1 MRRQYL
7 PEYGMRSLVVLS
19 AWSVGLVASACSSS
33 PGTTD
38 PPTPTGCLEANLAPG
53 QHLVFDGSTAV
64 DCVVLPA
71 ASPGVE
77 YEVVATSMAR
87 ALGFQDMELRLGPL
101 ETSSVVP
108 AAASAVA
115 ASGRQ
120 AASARSARGLSA
132 SLNSGSVSDESVV
145 AWRTAQ
151 SAFDLKLRQLEKP
164 LLPQIRQ
171 RAAAP
176 KTALFEVPA
185 VGDTLDFGFSCINQ
199 TDFPNAPDDV
209 RGVVRNVS
217 SRAVVVEDILAE
229 GVFSQAEYAEIAANF
244 DDPVYDT
251 DVTYFGEPGDI
262 DANGRVILL
271 YSAGVNR
278 MSDSYDE
285 GFIAGFTCPLDLGFV
300 GGNDAEMFYLMVPD
314 PSGELTPGAGDGIEK
329 EAVLRFT
336 DNTVAHE
343 FQHMINA
350 QTGNG
355 GAQDIWI
362 NEGLSHLA
370 EEVVGHALNG
380 VGPGEDLGPD
390 ELLST
395 AEQQDVFRK
404 WYLNNWFN
412 LAQYLNSTADTAAL
426 LVATDPL
433 DFNTFRMRGSAWM
446 FLRYALDRT
455 EESTAGEAARTR
467 ALIQTNFSNSRD
479 AVSDV
484 FGIDFDIL
492 ATDWAGMLTTE
503 DRQGVAAGPDL
514 LLPSYQMREIFESP
528 VGALIT
534 PPNGGYPLEPVVRSL
549 GGTAVL
555 DAELFTAT
563 GLYLTLRAT
572 QNASSTQIELV
583 NGSGNELDAAIEPRL
598 VIIRT
603 N

>member
-1 MRRQYL
+1 LHRQFL
-7 PEYGMRSLVVLS
+7 PDS
-19 AWSVGLVASACSSS
+19 AGRALCVFSALTAGLLASACESSS
-33 PGTTD
+33 PGPTD
-38 PPTPTGCLEANLAPG
+38 PPTPAGCVDANLAPG
-53 QHLVFDGSTAV
+53 QHLVFDGSAAV
-64 DCVVLPA
+64 DCVILPA
-71 ASPGVE
+71 AAPGVE

-87 ALGFQDMELRLGPL
+87 ALAFQEMELRLGPVDASSIVQTATASSL
-101 ETSSVVP
+101 EALGPSEVP
-108 AAASAVA
+108 ARRLPAAFLASADDD
-115 ASGRQ
+115 
-120 AASARSARGLSA
+120 ARLA
-132 SLNSGSVSDESVV
+132 
-145 AWRTAQ
+145 AWRNAQ
-151 SAFDLKLRQLEKP
+151 SAFDLRLRQLEAP

-171 RAAAP
+171 RAAVP
-176 KTALFEVPA
+176 TGALFEVPA

-217 SRAVVVEDILAE
+217 SRAVVVEDILAD
-229 GVFSQAEYAEIAANF
+229 GAFSAAEYAEIAANF

-262 DANGRVILL
+262 DANGRIILL

-278 MSDSYDE
+278 MSENYDE

-314 PSGELTPGAGDGIEK
+314 PDGDLTPDPGDGIEK
-329 EAVLRFT
+329 DAVLRFT

-380 VGPGEDLGPD
+380 VGPGEELGPED
-390 ELLST
+390 LLST
-395 AEQQDVFRK
+395 SDQQNIFRK

-412 LAQYLNSTADTAAL
+412 LAQYLNSPADTAAL

-446 FLRYALDRT
+446 FLRYALDRSQET
-455 EESTAGEAARTR
+455 TAGEAALTR
-467 ALIQTNFSNSRD
+467 ALIQTSFSNSRD

-484 FGIDFDIL
+484 FGIDFDRL
-492 ATDWAGMLTTE
+492 ATDWGGMLTAE
-503 DRQGVAAGPDL
+503 DRADVAAGPDL
-514 LLPSYQMREIFESP
+514 LLSSYQLREIYESS

-549 GGTAVL
+549 GSAAVL

-572 QNASSTQIELV
+572 QNADPTQIELV
-583 NGSGNELDAAIEPRL
+583 DGSGDELADSIEPRL
-598 VIIRT
+598 VILRT

>member
-1 MRRQYL
+1 MGKQYL
-7 PEYGMRSLVVLS
+7 PEHGGRTLSVLC
-19 AWSVGLVASACSSS
+19 ALTAGLLGSACSSS
-33 PGTTD
+33 SPGPTD

-53 QHLVFDGSTAV
+53 QHLVFDGSAAV

-71 ASPGVE
+71 AAPGVE

-87 ALGFQDMELRLGPL
+87 GLGFQDMELRLGPV
-101 ETSSVVP
+101 E
-108 AAASAVA
+108 AASSIPVAATTTA
-115 ASGRQ
+115 ASGPV
-120 AASARSARGLSA
+120 
-132 SLNSGSVSDESVV
+132 SGSALRLSPSMQSGSMSDETLA

-151 SAFDLKLRQLEKP
+151 SAFDLRLRQLETP

-171 RAAAP
+171 RAAAA
-176 KTALFEVPA
+176 TGALFEVPA

-199 TDFPNAPDDV
+199 TDFPNAPEEV

-217 SRAVVVEDILAE
+217 SRAVVVEDVLAE
-229 GVFSQAEYAEIAANF
+229 GAFSQAEYADIAANF

-314 PSGELTPGAGDGIEK
+314 PNGDLTPGAGDGIEK
-329 EAVLRFT
+329 DAVLRFT

-380 VGPGEDLGPD
+380 VGPGQDLGPVD
-390 ELLST
+390 LLNT

-412 LAQYLNSTADTAAL
+412 LAQYLNSPADTAAL

-503 DRQGVAAGPDL
+503 DRPGVAAGPDL
-514 LLPSYQMREIFESP
+514 LLPSYRMREIYESP

-534 PPNGGYPLEPVVRSL
+534 PPNGGYPLETVSRGL
-549 GGTAVL
+549 GSTAVL

-563 GLYLTLRAT
+563 GLYLTLSASQSAGAT
-572 QNASSTQIELV
+572 RIELV
-583 NGSGNELDAAIEPRL
+583 NGSGNELDAAIEPQL
-598 VIIRT
+598 VIVRT

>member
-1 MRRQYL
+1 MHRQFL
-7 PEYGMRSLVVLS
+7 PDS
-19 AWSVGLVASACSSS
+19 AGRALCVFSALTAGLLASACESSS
-33 PGTTD
+33 PGPTD
-38 PPTPTGCLEANLAPG
+38 PPTPAGCVDANLAPG
-53 QHLVFDGSTAV
+53 QHLVFDGSAAV
-64 DCVVLPA
+64 DCVILPA
-71 ASPGVE
+71 AAPGVE

-87 ALGFQDMELRLGPL
+87 ALAFQEMELRLGPVDASSIVQTATASSL
-101 ETSSVVP
+101 EALGPSEVP
-108 AAASAVA
+108 ARRLPAAFLASADDD
-115 ASGRQ
+115 
-120 AASARSARGLSA
+120 ARLA
-132 SLNSGSVSDESVV
+132 
-145 AWRTAQ
+145 AWRNAQ
-151 SAFDLKLRQLEKP
+151 SAFDLRLRQLEAP

-171 RAAAP
+171 RAAVP
-176 KTALFEVPA
+176 TGALFEVPA

-217 SRAVVVEDILAE
+217 SRAVVVEDILAD
-229 GVFSQAEYAEIAANF
+229 GAFSAAEYAEIAANF

-262 DANGRVILL
+262 DANGRIILL

-278 MSDSYDE
+278 MSENYDE
-285 GFIAGFTCPLDLGFV
+285 GFIAGFTCPLDLFV

-314 PSGELTPGAGDGIEK
+314 PDGDLTPDPGDGIEK
-329 EAVLRFT
+329 DAVLRFT

-380 VGPGEDLGPD
+380 VGPGEELGPED
-390 ELLST
+390 LLST
-395 AEQQDVFRK
+395 SNQQNIFRK

-412 LAQYLNSTADTAAL
+412 LAQYLNSPADTAAL

-455 EESTAGEAARTR
+455 QETTAGEAALTR
-467 ALIQTNFSNSRD
+467 ALIQTSFSNSRD

-484 FGIDFDIL
+484 FGIDFDRL
-492 ATDWAGMLTTE
+492 ATDWGGMLTAE
-503 DRQGVAAGPDL
+503 DRADVAAGPDL
-514 LLPSYQMREIFESP
+514 LLSSYQLREIYESS

-549 GGTAVL
+549 GSTAVL

-572 QNASSTQIELV
+572 QNADPTQIELV
-583 NGSGNELDAAIEPRL
+583 DGSGDELADSIEPRL
-598 VIIRT
+598 VILRT

>member
-1 MRRQYL
+1 
-7 PEYGMRSLVVLS
+7 
-19 AWSVGLVASACSSS
+19 
-33 PGTTD
+33 
-38 PPTPTGCLEANLAPG
+38 
-53 QHLVFDGSTAV
+53 
-64 DCVVLPA
+64 
-71 ASPGVE
+71 
-77 YEVVATSMAR
+77 
-87 ALGFQDMELRLGPL
+87 
-101 ETSSVVP
+101 
-108 AAASAVA
+108 
-115 ASGRQ
+115 
-120 AASARSARGLSA
+120 
-132 SLNSGSVSDESVV
+132 LNSGSVSDESVV

>member
-1 MRRQYL
+1 
-7 PEYGMRSLVVLS
+7 
-19 AWSVGLVASACSSS
+19 
-33 PGTTD
+33 
-38 PPTPTGCLEANLAPG
+38 
-53 QHLVFDGSTAV
+53 VFDGSAAV
-64 DCVVLPA
+64 DCVVLPTA
-71 ASPGVE
+71 APGVE

-87 ALGFQDMELRLGPL
+87 ALEFQEMELRIGPL
-101 ETSSVVP
+101 DETSSVQ
-108 AAASAVA
+108 AAANSVE
-115 ASGRQ
+115 ASGPAGVPVRHL
-120 AASARSARGLSA
+120 AAAFLSNGEDDARIA
-132 SLNSGSVSDESVV
+132 
-145 AWRTAQ
+145 AWRRAQ
-151 SAFDLKLRQLEKP
+151 SAFDLRLRQLEAP

-171 RAAAP
+171 RAAVP
-176 KTALFEVPA
+176 TGALFEVPA

-199 TDFPNAPDDV
+199 TDFPNAPDNV

-217 SRAVVVEDILAE
+217 SHAVVVEDVLAE
-229 GVFSQAEYAEIAANF
+229 GVFSPAEYSSIAANF

-251 DVTYFGEPGDI
+251 DVAYFGEPGDI
-262 DANGRVILL
+262 DANGRIILL

-278 MSDSYDE
+278 MSESYNE

-314 PSGELTPGAGDGIEK
+314 PDGDLTPGVGDGIEK
-329 EAVLRFT
+329 DAVLRFT

-370 EEVVGHALNG
+370 EEVVGHALNA
-380 VGPGEDLGPD
+380 VGPGQELGPED
-390 ELLST
+390 LLST
-395 AEQQDVFRK
+395 AEQQSVFRK

-412 LAQYLNSTADTAAL
+412 FAQYLNSPADTAAL

-446 FLRYALDRT
+446 FLRYVLDRT
-455 EESTAGEAARTR
+455 EESTSGEAARTR
-467 ALIQTNFSNSRD
+467 ALIQTSFSNSRD

-484 FGIDFDIL
+484 FGISFDRL
-492 ATDWAGMLTTE
+492 ATDWAGMLMAE
-503 DRQGVAAGPDL
+503 DRADVAAGPDL
-514 LLPSYQMREIFESP
+514 LLTSYQLREIYESS
-528 VGALIT
+528 VGAVIS
-534 PPNGGYPLEPVVRSL
+534 PPTGGYPLEPVVRSL
-549 GGTAVL
+549 GSTAVL

-572 QNASSTQIELV
+572 QNADPTQIELV
-583 NGSGNELDAAIEPRL
+583 DGSGDELADSIEPRL
-598 VIIRT
+598 VILRT

>member
-1 MRRQYL
+1 VRRQYL
-7 PEYGMRSLVVLS
+7 PDSGGRAFFVVS
-19 AWSVGLVASACSSS
+19 ALAAGWVASACSGSS
-33 PGTTD
+33 GTTD
-38 PPTPTGCLEANLAPG
+38 PPTPEGCLAANLAPG
-53 QHLVFDGSTAV
+53 QHLLFDGSAEV

-71 ASPGVE
+71 AGPGVE

-87 ALGFQDMELRLGPL
+87 ALDFQEMELRIGPV
-101 ETSSVVP
+101 EASASVPLAPP
-108 AAASAVA
+108 AAVA
-115 ASGRQ
+115 ASRESGPDVRRPS
-120 AASARSARGLSA
+120 AALLASPEDDDGLA
-132 SLNSGSVSDESVV
+132 
-145 AWRTAQ
+145 AWRATQA
-151 SAFDLKLRQLEKP
+151 AFDLTLRQLEAP

-171 RAAAP
+171 RAAAA
-176 KTALFEVPA
+176 TGALFEVPA

-199 TDFPNAPDDV
+199 VDYQYAPEEV

-229 GVFSQAEYAEIAANF
+229 GAFSSSEYAEIAANF
-244 DDPVYDT
+244 DHPIYDT

-278 MSDSYDE
+278 MSRSYDE
-285 GFIAGFTCPLDLGFV
+285 GFIAGFTCPLDLGFS

-314 PSGELTPGAGDGIEK
+314 PDGDLTPDPIDGIDK
-329 EAVLRFT
+329 DAVLRFT

-380 VGPGEDLGPD
+380 VGPGQDLGPD
-390 ELLST
+390 ELLGST
-395 AEQQDVFRK
+395 ERQDVFRK

-412 LAQYLNSTADTAAL
+412 LAQYLNSPADTAAL

-467 ALIQTNFSNSRD
+467 ALIQTSFGNSRD

-484 FGIDFDIL
+484 FGIDFNRL
-492 ATDWAGMLTTE
+492 ATDWAGMLTAE
-503 DRQGVAAGPDL
+503 DRVDVAAGPDL
-514 LLPSYQMREIFESP
+514 LLTSYRMREIYESS

-534 PPNGGYPLEPVVRSL
+534 PPIGGYPLVPAVRNL
-549 GGTAVL
+549 GSNSVL

-572 QNASSTQIELV
+572 QNADPTEIELV
-583 NGSGNELDAAIEPRL
+583 SGAGSALDASIEPRL
-598 VIIRT
+598 VILRT
-603 N
+603 R